1 MTDKEKIKTFVQE
14 VLGCGCSE
22 DVFKIIEENGREY
35 KGIEYSRINIG
46 NRLLVYLFRT
56 DNRQFILDEMR
67 QNLQLG
73 VADRDE
79 NGFNRFRLVYAMRQ
93 PADAGVSVK
102 KIFDSM
108 NVDDRTHIHVVNSQ
122 IINF

>member
-22 DVFKIIEENGREY
+22 DVFKIIEETGQEY
-35 KGIEYSRINIG
+35 KDIRYSRINIG
-46 NRLLVYLFRT
+46 NRLLVYLFKT
-56 DNRQFILDEMR
+56 DNKQFIMDEMKK
-67 QNLQLG
+67 NLQMG
-73 VADRDE
+73 ISDRDE

-93 PADAGVSVK
+93 PADAGASVK
-102 KIFDSM
+102 KVFDSLK
-108 NVDDRTHIHVVNSQ
+108 VDDRTHIHVVNSQ

>member
-22 DVFKIIEENGREY
+22 DVFKIIEETGQEY
-35 KGIEYSRINIG
+35 KDVGYSRINIG

-56 DNRQFILDEMR
+56 DNKQFILDEMK
-67 QNLQLG
+67 QNLRMG